1 LTADTEFCIIGVQRG
16 SKPMN
21 SIGLGVC
28 EIRIHQPF
36 EHRVIYVAKFVD
48 AIYILHAFSKKT
60 RKTPNRHLEL
70 AKNAYE
76 KIKEIRER
84 ANLHNRL
91 K

>member
-1 LTADTEFCIIGVQRG
+1 
-16 SKPMN
+16 MN

-28 EIRIHQPF
+28 EIRIHHPF

-60 RKTPNRHLEL
+60 KKTPNLHLQQ
-70 AKNAYE
+70 AKKAYE

-84 ANLHNRL
+84 ADLYNRIE
-91 K
+91 